1 MTRLGDDVVGSFL
14 HGANGDVDTA
24 AEPLVSGSKRAT
36 RGVQL
41 KAAAEN
47 SGTIYVGADSGVTAG
62 TLDATDGFPLAAGE
76 GLFLPIDDAGKVFVI
91 ASANNQRVFWLAI

>member
-14 HGANGDVDTA
+14 HGANGDVDTT
-24 AEPLVSGSKRAT
+24 AEALVSSSKRAT

-47 SGTIYVGADSGVTAG
+47 TGTIYVGMDSGVTAG
-62 TLDATDGFPLAAGE
+62 SVDATDGFPLAAGE
-76 GLFLPIDDAGKVFVI
+76 GLFLPIDDASKVYVI
-91 ASANNQRVFWLAI
+91 GSANNQRVYWLAI